1 MKLLSSKVPI
11 LSENNF
17 DCFVFMLGQIH
28 LYFLKDREI
37 MLICP
42 IVYQVPD
49 LLLLYTVT
57 FTIRNVSSERRR

>member
-17 DCFVFMLGQIH
+17 DCFVVMLGQIH

-57 FTIRNVSSERRR
+57 FTIRNVSSERRH